1 MRVSTAVIWEGR
13 GAFFLSGAIAI
24 DLISCVMVDL
34 SQGFT
39 GRNDSRGSSVDE
51 ANEWEAEKSEEY

>member
-1 MRVSTAVIWEGR
+1 MIWEGR

-24 DLISCVMVDL
+24 DLISCVMADL

-51 ANEWEAEKSEEY
+51 TNEWEAEKSEEY